1 MADPAVVASL
11 VGAAALAPQITV
23 LGLRHLDA
31 QRWSSGLR
39 SYRVEI
45 PSGCEPSSVETFL
58 ASLTGLLSSK
68 WERPFTVRGIGLE
81 IVATDSGIVHEL
93 LVPSHQEDIV
103 LGQLRASLPSA
114 RVEADP
120 GYRTFSPTL
129 AGELATARPHRQLR
143 VDHPEV
149 VATAILGSLQ
159 PLDREEIACIQL
171 LVLPRSPLAAPPT
184 NESWSDFLS
193 GLTTSAERRKSEP
206 SKEAREKYSHPLF
219 AVALRLAVSTK
230 SPARDRQLLARVTAG
245 FHSANSSDAVLRRRR
260 TAPKQSAHAFLA
272 RRPPSL
278 APSCLLSSP
287 ELAGLVALPPP
298 GSSLAGL
305 HLGGSRLLPA
315 SSDVPTSGRIVAV
328 SNFAGTAR
336 PLALS
341 TVASMQHLHIIG
353 PPGVG
358 KSWLIANLALQ
369 DMAGSHGVVVIDPK
383 RDLVEDLLDRIPEHR
398 RADVVVFDPLDDR
411 PIGLNVLRS
420 LDGDP
425 ELAAEQ
431 VFAVLHR
438 LNKDS
443 WGPRL
448 ADLLRA
454 ALHTLARTEDATL
467 CELPLLL
474 TDANYRRCVIGGLD
488 DPIGLGAVWA
498 WFDALSDGERSQA
511 ISPILNKVRPWIVRP
526 SLRHVLGQSRPLL
539 DLESVLAE
547 RQILLV
553 PLSAGELGDEA
564 AALLGAILLTKL
576 FQAVMRRVRLD
587 RSLRNPTFLFIDE
600 AQILGNLPTPLPDL
614 LAMSRAM
621 GVGVTLAHQ
630 TLSQFDTVLRDAVMG
645 AVRSRVIFQAS
656 SGDASRLAKEL
667 APYLAASDL
676 QGLGKYEVVVTL
688 ATGER
693 VAPPATGRTLPLSK
707 GNGAAELVRDLSRQ
721 RWGRDR
727 AQVESELRQRHERP
741 TGSGPI
747 GRQRR
752 SA

>member
-1 MADPAVVASL
+1 LP
-11 VGAAALAPQITV
+11 
-23 LGLRHLDA
+23 
-31 QRWSSGLR
+31 
-39 SYRVEI
+39 
-45 PSGCEPSSVETFL
+45 
-58 ASLTGLLSSK
+58 SK

-81 IVATDSGIVHEL
+81 ILATDSGITHAL
-93 LVPSHQEDIV
+93 LIPDDQAEIV

-120 GYRTFSPTL
+120 DRQTVRPSL
-129 AGELATARPHRQLR
+129 AGELATARPHRQLQ

-159 PLDREEIACIQL
+159 PLESEETVCIQL
-171 LVLPRSPLAAPPT
+171 LILPRSPLATPPT

-193 GLTTSAERRKSEP
+193 GFTTPAERRKSEP
-206 SKEAREKYSHPLF
+206 SREARDKYSHPLF
-219 AVALRLAVSTK
+219 AVAIRLAVSTE
-230 SPARDRQLLARVTAG
+230 SPSRDRQLLARVSAG
-245 FHSANSSDAVLRRRR
+245 FHGANSSDAILRRRR
-260 TAPKQSAHAFLA
+260 VSPQHSVRDFLA
-272 RRPPSL
+272 RRPPTL
-278 APSCLLSSP
+278 VPSCLLNSS
-287 ELAGLVALPPP
+287 ELAGLVALPPA
-298 GSSLAGL
+298 GSSLMGL
-305 HLGGSRLLPA
+305 HLGGTRLLPT

-328 SNFAGTAR
+328 SNFGGASR

-341 TVASMQHLHIIG
+341 TVASMQHLHVIG

-358 KSWLIANLALQ
+358 KSWLISNLALQ
-369 DMAGSHGVVVIDPK
+369 DMASGHGIVVIDPK

-398 RADVVVFDPLDDR
+398 RGDVVVFDPLDDR
-411 PIGLNVLRS
+411 PVGLNILRS
-420 LDGDP
+420 IDGDP

-431 VFAVLHR
+431 VFAIVHR

-474 TDANYRRCVIGGLD
+474 TDTSYRQRVIGGLD
-488 DPIGLGAVWA
+488 DPIGLGAVWG

-511 ISPILNKVRPWIVRP
+511 VSPILNKVRPWTVRP
-526 SLRHVLGQSRPLL
+526 SLRHVLGQARPLL
-539 DLESVLAE
+539 DLEAILSE
-547 RQILLV
+547 RRILLV

-576 FQAVMRRVRLD
+576 FQAIMRRVRLD
-587 RSLRNPTFLFIDE
+587 RSLRHPAFLFIDE
-600 AQILGNLPTPLPDL
+600 AQVLGNLATPLADL

-621 GVGVTLAHQ
+621 GIGVTLAHQ
-630 TLSQFDTVLRDAVMG
+630 TLSQFDTELREAAMG
-645 AVRSRVIFQAS
+645 AARSRVIFQSAS
-656 SGDASRLAKEL
+656 TDASRLAKEL

-676 QGLGKYEVVVTL
+676 QGLGKYEVVATL
-688 ATGER
+688 ATGDR
-693 VAPPATGRTLPLSK
+693 VAPPATGRTLPLPAA
-707 GNGAAELVRDLSRQ
+707 NGAAEQVRALSRQ

-727 AQVESELRQRHERP
+727 AQVEAELRQRQERP
-741 TGSGPI
+741 TGSGAI

-752 SA
+752 SS